1 MRYIKNECPCLI
13 EIIEI
18 IKYDIKRSNSRFVEH
33 LITICKQVLFMR
45 TTHLFDLIHIR
56 YKHEVGAVK
65 HV

>member
-1 MRYIKNECPCLI
+1 M
-13 EIIEI
+13 IEI

-33 LITICKQVLFMR
+33 LITICKQVSFMR